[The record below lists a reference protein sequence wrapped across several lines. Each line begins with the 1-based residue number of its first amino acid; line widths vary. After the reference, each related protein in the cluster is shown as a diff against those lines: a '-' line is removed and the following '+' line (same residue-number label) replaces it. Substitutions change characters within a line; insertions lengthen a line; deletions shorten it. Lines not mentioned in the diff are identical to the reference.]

1 MRKRHMV
8 TVAAA
13 VVLIGFTATAVH
25 PQGPQGERQRL
36 TPAGPGLRFVGS
48 GRFSFLLWLA
58 KDRDVQKDLRVVD
71 DQKAAIHKLWEAAPR
86 IAGEQRFGPPRTDAE
101 LEKLQRWIQERNKN
115 IREDLSKILLPAQMA
130 RFEEIR
136 LQISL
141 QFEGI
146 GTVLDPEV
154 AGRLNLTDDQK
165 SKLQTIWTEWAD
177 KTRELNRPGVDVQ
190 GRRKKLAEFGKEAET
205 KAMAVLTDAQ
215 RKQWE
220 DMKGKPFT
228 PVPMDP
234 FAKP

>member
-71 DQKAAIHKLWEAAPR
+71 DQKAAIQKLLDAAPR
-86 IAGEQRFGPPRTDAE
+86 GERPFAPPRTDAE
-101 LEKLQRWIQERNKN
+101 REKLQRQVQERDKKN
-115 IREDLSKILLPAQMA
+115 REDLSKILSPAQME
-130 RFEEIR
+130 RFDEIR
-136 LQISL
+136 LQV
-141 QFEGI
+141 EGI
-146 GTVLDPEV
+146 GTVLDPDV
-154 AGRLNLTDDQK
+154 AGKLNLTEDQK
-165 SKLQTIWTEWAD
+165 SKIQTIWFEWAD
-177 KTRELNRPGVDVQ
+177 KTRKALAGSQADVQ
-190 GRRKKLAEFGKEAET
+190 GRSKKLAEFGKEAET